1 MPCLV
6 AAPDKF
12 RGSAS
17 ATEITRAI
25 AEGAE
30 ASGWTVDRL
39 PLSDGGEGLLDALA
53 TPGTELRRSEV
64 TGPDGRTVCA
74 EWQLTGDR
82 AVVEM
87 AQASGL
93 TLVGG
98 ASGNHPVDA
107 TTRGTG
113 ELIVAAARAVG
124 SGGTVVVGLGG
135 SATTDGGVAALEAV
149 QDAGGIADITL
160 LGACDVTTLFV
171 DAAERF
177 GPQKGAGPT
186 EIRVLTDRLV
196 SLADRYLAEYG
207 VDVRQVRG
215 SGAAGGLGGAIL
227 AMGGRLRSGYA
238 LVSELVALR
247 SRLAGADL
255 VVTGEGRLDGPSFE
269 GKVVGGVVEDSAA
282 VAVPVLAIVGQATD
296 DAAALA
302 KEKGADL
309 VVLSERFGL
318 ARAMRDA
325 SACVEEV
332 VRDRLSSRS
341 TR

>member
-1 MPCLV
+1 MPRLV

-12 RGSAS
+12 RGSAT
-17 ATEITRAI
+17 ATEIARAI
-25 AEGAE
+25 AEGAQ
-30 ASGWTVDRL
+30 ASEWTVEAL

-53 TPGTELRRSEV
+53 TPDTEVRQSEV

-74 EWQLTGDR
+74 EWQLSGGR

-98 ASGNHPVDA
+98 ASGNDPVDA

-149 QDAGGIADITL
+149 QDAGGVAGITL
-160 LGACDVTTLFV
+160 LGASDVTTLFV
-171 DAAERF
+171 DAAARF
-177 GPQKGAGPT
+177 GPQKGAGT
-186 EIRVLTDRLV
+186 KQVRLLTDRLV

-207 VDVRQVRG
+207 VDVRDVPG

-238 LVSELVALR
+238 LVSELVGLR
-247 SRLAGADL
+247 SRLVGADL

-282 VAVPVLAIVGQATD
+282 VAVPVLAIVGQATA
-296 DAAALA
+296 DAAVVAQ
-302 KEKGADL
+302 KKGADL
-309 VVLSERFGL
+309 VVLSERYGL
-318 ARAMRDA
+318 TRAMTDT

-332 VRDRLSSRS
+332 VSARLSSRS
-341 TR
+341 TA